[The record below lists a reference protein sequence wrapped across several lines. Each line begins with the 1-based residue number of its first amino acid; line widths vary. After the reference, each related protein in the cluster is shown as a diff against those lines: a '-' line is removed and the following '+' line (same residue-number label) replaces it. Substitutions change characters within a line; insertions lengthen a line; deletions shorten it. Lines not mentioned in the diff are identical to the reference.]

1 MWGRRRLRALE
12 VEVAEARAEGA
23 ELRQRLDLF
32 ESVAAAA
39 GAAVGPVP
47 LAPMP
52 PELVAAARELHR
64 EDVPVRLD
72 VAGVE
77 VIAVVGGGGDPR
89 AWWTAIWQAAGHQQ
103 DAS

>member
-1 MWGRRRLRALE
+1 MRGRRRLRDLE

-23 ELRQRLDLF
+23 ELRQRIELF
-32 ESVAAAA
+32 ESMAAAA
-39 GAAVGPVP
+39 GATIGPVP

-52 PELVAAARELHR
+52 PELVAAARELPR
-64 EDVPVRLD
+64 DDVPMRLD

-77 VIAVVGGGGDPR
+77 VIAVVGGPGDPR
-89 AWWTAIWQAAGHQQ
+89 EWWTAIWELAGHER